1 MIWQLLVCSGS
12 IATNMYA
19 HGLVEG
25 KRITLHRFIMNPDKD
40 SVIDHKDRNGLNC
53 QKSNLR
59 ICTKQENNWNC
70 KTQGRSK
77 TSQYKGVSF
86 DKRIMKWGT
95 QISINGKIKNLGY
108 YENEKDAAIVYNQ
121 NARQLFGEFANLNQ
135 L

>member
-1 MIWQLLVCSGS
+1 MFSALIDDEDFERVNKYFWSVKHDSY
-12 IATNMYA
+12 TN
-19 HGLVEG
+19 
-25 KRITLHRFIMNPDKD
+25 
-40 SVIDHKDRNGLNC
+40 
-53 QKSNLR
+53 
-59 ICTKQENNWNC
+59 
-70 KTQGRSK
+70 QGRSK